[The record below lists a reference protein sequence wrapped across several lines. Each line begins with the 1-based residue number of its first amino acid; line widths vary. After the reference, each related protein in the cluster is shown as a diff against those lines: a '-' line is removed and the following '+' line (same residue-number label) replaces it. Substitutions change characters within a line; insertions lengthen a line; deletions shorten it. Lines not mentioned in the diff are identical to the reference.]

1 MRLLVVNMYK
11 DRANFKNFKK
21 RILYALLGKK
31 VIFKNW
37 DDTKGIENTLINKK
51 IQGIILSG
59 SDYFV
64 KKKEHA
70 IIAPCIINSNIPI
83 LAICYAFQYFIYEYK
98 KNYIK
103 SFTNGYRK
111 YSLSFSVPKP
121 FHIPKSKYIFIHTDY
136 IVKTP
141 KTFKVIKKIKKKIM
155 IAYNRQKNILGVQ
168 FHPERN
174 KITSRAF
181 FNMWINKCIITV
193 NKIKINH

>member
-11 DRANFKNFKK
+11 DIVVFKKFKK
-21 RILYALLGKK
+21 RILYGLQGNK
-31 VIFKNW
+31 VILKNW
-37 DDTKGIENTLINKK
+37 DDTKGIENTLNNKK

-64 KKKEHA
+64 KKKDRA

-83 LAICYAFQYFIYEYK
+83 LAICYAFQYFIYQCK
-98 KNYIK
+98 KSYIK

-121 FHIPKSKYIFIHTDY
+121 FHIPKSKYYLIHTDY

-168 FHPERN
+168 FHPEKN
-174 KITSRAF
+174 IDTSRAF
-181 FNMWINKCIITV
+181 FNMWINKCILQ
-193 NKIKINH
+193 

>member
-11 DRANFKNFKK
+11 DIVVFKKFKK
-21 RILYALLGKK
+21 RILYGLQGNK
-31 VIFKNW
+31 VILKNW
-37 DDTKGIENTLINKK
+37 DDTKGIENTLKNKK

-64 KKKEHA
+64 KKKDRA

-83 LAICYAFQYFIYEYK
+83 LAICYAFQYFIYQCK
-98 KNYIK
+98 KSYIK

-121 FHIPKSKYIFIHTDY
+121 FHIPKSKYYLIHTDY

-155 IAYNRQKNILGVQ
+155 IAYNRKKNILGVQ
-168 FHPERN
+168 FHPEKN
-174 KITSRAF
+174 IDTSRAF
-181 FNMWINKCIITV
+181 FNMWINKCILQ
-193 NKIKINH
+193 

>member
-11 DRANFKNFKK
+11 DIVVFKK
-21 RILYALLGKK
+21 FKKLILNGLQGNK
-31 VIFKNW
+31 VILKNW
-37 DDTKGIENTLINKK
+37 DDTKGIENTLKNKK

-64 KKKEHA
+64 KKKDRA

-83 LAICYAFQYFIYEYK
+83 LAICYAFQYFIYQCK
-98 KNYIK
+98 KSYIK

-121 FHIPKSKYIFIHTDY
+121 FHIPKSKYYLIHTDY

-155 IAYNRQKNILGVQ
+155 IAYNRKKNILGVQ
-168 FHPERN
+168 FHPEKN
-174 KITSRAF
+174 IDTSRAF
-181 FNMWINKCIITV
+181 FNMWINKCILQ
-193 NKIKINH
+193 

>member
-11 DRANFKNFKK
+11 DIVVFKK
-21 RILYALLGKK
+21 FKKLILNGLQGNK
-31 VIFKNW
+31 VILKNW
-37 DDTKGIENTLINKK
+37 DDTKGIENTLKNKK

-64 KKKEHA
+64 KKKDRA

-83 LAICYAFQYFIYEYK
+83 LAICYAFQYFIYQYK
-98 KNYIK
+98 KSYIK
-103 SFTNGYRK
+103 SFTNGYRN

-121 FHIPKSKYIFIHTDY
+121 FHIPKSKYYLIHTDY

-155 IAYNRQKNILGVQ
+155 IAYNRQKNIFGVQ
-168 FHPERN
+168 FHPEKN
-174 KITSRAF
+174 IDTSRAF
-181 FNMWINKCIITV
+181 FNMWINNCILQ
-193 NKIKINH
+193 

>member
-1 MRLLVVNMYK
+1 MYK
-11 DRANFKNFKK
+11 DIVVFKKFKK
-21 RILYALLGKK
+21 RILYGLQGNK
-31 VIFKNW
+31 VILKNW
-37 DDTKGIENTLINKK
+37 DDTKGIENTLKNKK

-64 KKKEHA
+64 KKKDRA

-83 LAICYAFQYFIYEYK
+83 LAICYAFQYFIYQCK
-98 KNYIK
+98 KSYIK

-121 FHIPKSKYIFIHTDY
+121 FHIPKSKYYLIHTDY

-168 FHPERN
+168 FHPEKN
-174 KITSRAF
+174 IDTSRAF
-181 FNMWINKCIITV
+181 FNMWINKCILQ
-193 NKIKINH
+193 